1 MDMRR
6 MRIIMKELKRMI
18 TAAAM
23 FCIVAT
29 GAFAQNQ
36 KDDQKRPP
44 KPPEVVKEKERERP
58 PNRDQH
64 QDKGNENKRGKP

>member
-1 MDMRR
+1 
-6 MRIIMKELKRMI
+6 MKDFKRMI

-36 KDDQKRPP
+36 NRDDQRRPP
-44 KPPEVVKEKERERP
+44 KPPEVVKEKDREKP

-64 QDKGNENKRGKP
+64 QDRGKDNKRGRP